1 MANNRYD
8 KWIMYAIG
16 GSADPTIFSEGNYFI
31 ASDKS
36 NSKEVLYCIL
46 LVIYTCTYKL
56 GAKSDLI
63 TI

>member
-1 MANNRYD
+1 VANNRYD

-36 NSKEVLYCIL
+36 NSKEVIKFYPLNSIL
-46 LVIYTCTYKL
+46 
-56 GAKSDLI
+56 
-63 TI
+63 

>member
-1 MANNRYD
+1 
-8 KWIMYAIG
+8 MYAIG